1 MPIATY
7 VQYASVYLGPCYMNV
22 YSTFQVSLRFL
33 QFINELDAL
42 CEVVPNTLY
51 AMLNGEQ
58 LHWEQTRQE

>member
-1 MPIATY
+1 LLY
-7 VQYASVYLGPCYMNV
+7 V

-33 QFINELDAL
+33 QFINELGAL

-58 LHWEQTRQE
+58 LDWEQTRQE